1 MWVCVCRKVTF
12 HLVTTRARLFFR
24 NTRTFFS
31 FGVCVRYIFSPF
43 RPYLLA
49 FQQCHRQ
56 RPCASSTH
64 TYRAHRKI
72 YVLGFIYFLSQRF
85 FKANEEASE
94 QHTHTILKTSYTF
107 IACFFRLES
116 FKANVNCDVW
126 IARTHVFVGKFLREW
141 KRQVTHASTPTHH
154 TSFARTRTHDSLTT
168 GAPTVAKKWVLI

>member
-94 QHTHTILKTSYTF
+94 QHTHTHNFKNFVHFHRLFFPPRIFQSQCKLWCVNRTHARTSL
-107 IACFFRLES
+107 LES
-116 FKANVNCDVW
+116 FWGSERDKLHMHRHQH
-126 IARTHVFVGKFLREW
+126 ITLHS
-141 KRQVTHASTPTHH
+141 HAHAH
-154 TSFARTRTHDSLTT
+154 MIR
-168 GAPTVAKKWVLI
+168 